1 METLN
6 NLPPDLPPIED
17 TPEHFE
23 DISLEDAVQLGA
35 VDSQF
40 FYRTFFPKTF
50 RQPSP
55 PMHRRIDL
63 VLDSPQHRFINLQC
77 FRGSGKTTKLRA
89 FAARRIAYRMSRTI
103 LVIGGSEPAASR
115 SIQWMRGQIE
125 RNRLFRDTFGLRPG
139 KKWHETEIE
148 IVSDID
154 GSVTWVL
161 GVGISSN
168 IRGINFDDYRPD
180 LIIGDDLLT
189 DENILTKES
198 RDKTTDLIMGAIAD
212 SLAPRSEEPNT
223 KLALLQTPLHHDD
236 ASMVMSRSAMWHT
249 ERFPCWTPETEKL
262 SPHQQVSSWPE
273 RFPTEEL
280 QQKKSAMFAMGKGTV
295 FLREWEVRIVSSE
308 TAAFKPDL
316 LQYYTDVPLRGTT
329 VLSIDPVPPPSD
341 REIAKNLAGKD
352 WEAMVVQTRS
362 GGNYYLRHYELMQG
376 HDPSW
381 TLAKAFELATKYQVS
396 YIAVDA
402 IAYQAV
408 LKWLLETEMK
418 RRGQYFVVI
427 ADKGAG
433 KKSKYQKIVDA
444 IGSLLQYKKYFIR
457 KDQLEFLDMLTAYPA
472 VPHEDLL
479 DAVAIGLRALINPH
493 VELGEGEY
501 TEQIDESMF
510 ESLPLKISRRCP

>member
-1 METLN
+1 MEIVNPASVEVDENTELSV
-6 NLPPDLPPIED
+6 DV
-17 TPEHFE
+17 
-23 DISLEDAVQLGA
+23 SLEEAVRLGA

-50 RQPSP
+50 RQSSP
-55 PMHRRIDL
+55 PMHRKIDL
-63 VLDSPQHRFINLQC
+63 VLDSPQHRYVNLQC
-77 FRGSGKTTKLRA
+77 FRGSAKTTKLRA

-115 SIQWMRGQIE
+115 TIQWMRGQIE
-125 RNRLFRDTFGLRPG
+125 RNVLFRDTFGLRPG

-148 IVSDID
+148 IISDID
-154 GSVTWVL
+154 GAVTWVL
-161 GVGISSN
+161 GVGVSSN

-180 LIIGDDLLT
+180 LIIGDDLMT

-198 RDKTTDLIMGAIAD
+198 RNKTTDLIIGAVAK
-212 SLAPRSEEPNT
+212 SLTPRSEEPNA
-223 KLALLQTPLHHDD
+223 KLAILNTPLHHDD
-236 ASMVMSRSAMWHT
+236 ASMVMARSDMWHT
-249 ERFPCWTPETEKL
+249 ERYGCWTPETEEL
-262 SPHQQVSSWPE
+262 PVHQQVSSWEE

-280 QQKKSAMFAMGKGTV
+280 REEKRAAFDMGKGTI
-295 FLREWEVRIVSSE
+295 FLREMEVRIVSAE

-316 LQYYTDVPLRGTT
+316 LQYYETVPVRGTS

-352 WEAMVVQTRS
+352 WEALVVQTRA
-362 GGNYYLRHYELMQG
+362 GGNYYLRHYELSQG

-381 TLAKAFELATKYQVS
+381 TLAKAFELAIKYQVS
-396 YIAVDA
+396 YISVDA
-402 IAYQAV
+402 VAYQAV

-427 ADKGAG
+427 PDKGAG
-433 KKSKYQKIVDA
+433 KKSKYQKIIDA
-444 IGSLLQYKKYFIR
+444 IGSLLSYRKYYVRRDQIEFI
-457 KDQLEFLDMLTAYPA
+457 EMLTAYPS

-501 TEQIDESMF
+501 TEQIDES
-510 ESLPLKISRRCP
+510 EYEPLKLARRCP

>member
-1 METLN
+1 MEIIE
-6 NLPPDLPPIED
+6 PP
-17 TPEHFE
+17 FE
-23 DISLEDAVQLGA
+23 AEEATAPVDISLEEAVRLGA
-35 VDSQF
+35 IDSQF

-50 RQPSP
+50 RQASP
-55 PMHRRIDL
+55 LMHRRVDL
-63 VLDSPQHRFINLQC
+63 ALDSPQHRLINLQM
-77 FRGSGKTTKLRA
+77 FRGSAKTTKLRA

-125 RNRLFRDTFGLRPG
+125 RNSLYTKTFGLRPG

-154 GSVTWVL
+154 GSVTWML

-198 RDKTTDLIMGAIAD
+198 RNKTTDLVMGAVAK
-212 SLAPRSEEPNT
+212 SLAPASEEPNA
-223 KLALLQTPLHHDD
+223 KLAMLQTPLHHDD
-236 ASMVMSRSAMWHT
+236 ASMVAARSDMWHT
-249 ERFPCWTPETEKL
+249 ERYSCWTPETEEL
-262 SPHQQVSSWPE
+262 PSEQQVSSWEE

-280 QQKKSAMFAMGKGTV
+280 RKEKRSMFDMGKGTV
-295 FLREWEVRIVSSE
+295 FLREMEVRIVSSE
-308 TAAFKPDL
+308 TAAFMPSL
-316 LQYYTDVPLRGTT
+316 LQYYDKAPLRGTT

-352 WEAMVVQTRS
+352 FEALVVQTRV

-381 TLAKAFELATKYQVS
+381 TMAKTFELALTYQVS
-396 YIAVDA
+396 YIAVDS

-418 RRGQYFVVI
+418 RRRQYYIVI
-427 ADKGAG
+427 QDKLAG
-433 KKSKYQKIVDA
+433 RKSKYQKILDA
-444 IGSLLQYKKYFIR
+444 YIPLMALRKYFV
-457 KDQLEFLDMLTAYPA
+457 KKEHLEFIEMLTAYPS
-472 VPHEDLL
+472 VPHDDLL
-479 DAVAIGLRALINPH
+479 DSGAIGLRALINPH

-501 TEQIDESMF
+501 TEKIDES
-510 ESLPLKISRRCP
+510 EYEPLNFARRCP

>member
-1 METLN
+1 METVSSPLVI
-6 NLPPDLPPIED
+6 DE
-17 TPEHFE
+17 PEAFE
-23 DISLEDAVQLGA
+23 NVSLDEAVKLGA

-50 RQPSP
+50 RQASP
-55 PMHRRIDL
+55 LMHRRIDL
-63 VLDSPQHRFINLQC
+63 VLDSPQHRYVNLQC
-77 FRGSGKTTKLRA
+77 YRGSAKTTKLRA
-89 FAARRIAYRMSRTI
+89 FAARRVAYRMSKTI

-125 RNRLFRDTFGLRPG
+125 RNKLYASTFGLRPG

-148 IVSDID
+148 IISDID
-154 GSVTWVL
+154 GSITWML
-161 GVGISSN
+161 GVGVSSN

-198 RDKTTDLIMGAIAD
+198 RNKTTDLILGAVAK
-212 SLAPRSEEPNT
+212 SLAPRSEEPNA

-236 ASMVMSRSAMWHT
+236 ASMVAARSAMWHT
-249 ERFPCWTPETEKL
+249 ERYSCWTPETENL
-262 SPHQQVSSWPE
+262 SPHQQVSSWEE

-280 QQKKSAMFAMGKGTV
+280 REEKQSMFAMGKGTV
-295 FLREWEVRIVSSE
+295 FLREMEVRIVSAE

-316 LQYYTDVPLRGTT
+316 LMYYETAPLRGTT

-352 WEAMVVQTRS
+352 WEALVVQTRV
-362 GGNYYLRHYELMQG
+362 GRNYYLRHYELMQG

-381 TLAKAFELATKYQVS
+381 TLAKVFELALKYQVS
-396 YIAVDA
+396 YITADGV
-402 IAYQAV
+402 AYQAV

-418 RRGQYFVVI
+418 RRGQYFVVLL
-427 ADKGAG
+427 DKGGG

-444 IGSLLQYKKYFIR
+444 IGSLLAHRKYYIR
-457 KDQLEFLDMLTAYPA
+457 KEHLEFVEMLTAYPS

-479 DAVAIGLRALINPH
+479 DAIAIGLRTLINPH

-501 TEQIDESMF
+501 TEKIDES
-510 ESLPLKISRRCP
+510 EWEPLKIARRCP